1 MPGERLSMRKVREVL
16 RLKYVCGASVR
27 TIARS
32 VGIGRTTV
40 AEYLRRTS
48 VIGITWPVPAEVDD
62 AELERRLFAPAGCN
76 NAPTRAVPDWQHV
89 HAELRR
95 RGVTLVLLWE
105 EYRADH
111 GDGYGYSR
119 FCDLYIAWRRG
130 VSATM
135 RQTHVAGEKL
145 FVDYAGDTVPVFDAG
160 SGEERPAH
168 VFVAVLGASN
178 YTYAEARWSEGLADW
193 IGAHVNALAF
203 LGGAPKL
210 LVCDNLRAGVTAA
223 CRYEPG
229 INRTYQE
236 MAAHYGAA
244 VLPTRVRRPRD
255 KAKVEVAVLI
265 VERFILA
272 RLRNRRFLSLGELNE
287 AIQEVLGDLNAR
299 LMRKLGASRREFF
312 DTIDRPALLPL
323 PTEPYTYAEWRRC
336 RVAPDY
342 HIEVHGHF
350 YSVPSRL
357 IREVVEARVTDTTIE
372 IFHTGRRVAAHPRS
386 ALRRRHTTTPEH
398 MPSAHR
404 RYASWTPARMLSF
417 AAEIGPSTTA
427 LVEII
432 MRTKPHPEQGF
443 RACLGILRL
452 AKTYGPERLEAACQR
467 GLSIGARSYGSIA
480 SILKTGLDRAFHDT
494 AAPDVAPLLHAN
506 IRGRSYYH

>member
-1 MPGERLSMRKVREVL
+1 
-16 RLKYVCGASVR
+16 
-27 TIARS
+27 
-32 VGIGRTTV
+32 
-40 AEYLRRTS
+40 
-48 VIGITWPVPAEVDD
+48 
-62 AELERRLFAPAGCN
+62 
-76 NAPTRAVPDWQHV
+76 
-89 HAELRR
+89 
-95 RGVTLVLLWE
+95 
-105 EYRADH
+105 
-111 GDGYGYSR
+111 
-119 FCDLYIAWRRG
+119 
-130 VSATM
+130 M

-145 FVDYAGDTVPVFDAG
+145 FVDYAGDTVPVFDGAT
-160 SGEERPAH
+160 GEERPAH
-168 VFVAVLGASN
+168 IFVAVLGASN

-210 LVCDNLRAGVTAA
+210 LVCDNLRAGVTTA

-287 AIQEVLGDLNAR
+287 AIREVLGDLNAR
-299 LMRKLGASRREFF
+299 LMRKLSASRREFF

-323 PTEPYTYAEWRRC
+323 PPDPYAYAEWRRC

-342 HIEVHGHF
+342 HVEVHGHF

-357 IREVVEARVTDTTIE
+357 IREVVEARITDTTIE
-372 IFHTGRRVAAHPRS
+372 VFHAGQRVAAHPRS
-386 ALRRRHTTTPEH
+386 ALKRRHTTTPEH

-417 AAEIGPSTTA
+417 AAQVGPG
-427 LVEII
+427 I
-432 MRTKPHPEQGF
+432 RTS
-443 RACLGILRL
+443 C
-452 AKTYGPERLEAACQR
+452 C
-467 GLSIGARSYGSIA
+467 GLCR
-480 SILKTGLDRAFHDT
+480 
-494 AAPDVAPLLHAN
+494 
-506 IRGRSYYH
+506 